1 MKYLP
6 RAMRDDR
13 ITDMNT
19 TKIGEKI
26 PHNSK
31 SEHVLL
37 RYKRDTVGPPTKTS
51 WWGKAG
57 HKLALSTRKLGSDI
71 QKTEFE
77 IICERADFGNKRF
90 TASLRQFFFENN
102 VQNTFSET
110 FKFRMTTAE
119 VERCFST
126 LKKG

>member
-1 MKYLP
+1 MLW
-6 RAMRDDR
+6 
-13 ITDMNT
+13 
-19 TKIGEKI
+19 
-26 PHNSK
+26 
-31 SEHVLL
+31 L
-37 RYKRDTVGPPTKTS
+37 YKRDSVGPPTKTS

-57 HKLALSTRKLGSDI
+57 HKLALSTRKLCSDI

-102 VQNTFSET
+102 VQNKFSET
-110 FKFRMTTAE
+110 FKLSMTTAE

-126 LKKG
+126 LKKYHDRGKVEWHWCWFPLNKVSIYLLRRK